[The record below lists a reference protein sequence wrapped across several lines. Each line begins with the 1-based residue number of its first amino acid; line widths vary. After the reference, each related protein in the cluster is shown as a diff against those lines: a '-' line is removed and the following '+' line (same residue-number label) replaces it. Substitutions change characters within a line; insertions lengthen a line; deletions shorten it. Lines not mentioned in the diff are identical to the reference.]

1 MFSKL
6 CPISLNTWAKILRHM
21 EGYIFTIWNRLESLL
36 ILSKKFRG
44 MFRGRFRVYQ
54 NVSFLWSFI
63 VSFLWSFT
71 PKFLKFTQNNG
82 MAIWN
87 INCRVESVNG
97 TFEHIIRNSVRS
109 SMFSILYPISSNTF
123 TKVLQLMEG
132 YIETVWN
139 SLESVL
145 GLFKSSAECIT
156 EDSVFSILFHFM
168 WSVALLILKLDQ
180 KNAQTIWSSF

>member
-1 MFSKL
+1 
-6 CPISLNTWAKILRHM
+6 M

-87 INCRVESVNG
+87 INCRVKSVNG
-97 TFEHIIRNSVRS
+97 TFEHIIRNSVRN
-109 SMFSILYPISSNTF
+109 SMFSILYPISLNTF

-145 GLFKSSAECIT
+145 GLFKSFAECFT